1 VTTVVGS
8 RSDSDRDPTIAR
20 RMATV
25 RDSTV
30 TRHKE
35 HAAMPEALVIVDYQN
50 DFIPPDGALAVAGG
64 DAIVDRINELA
75 RDPRFD
81 LVVATRDWHPPNHL
95 SFREQG
101 GPWPPHCVQGTRG
114 AELHPDLDTSRIAEI
129 IDTGTRPEDEGYSA
143 FEEPRMAEVLRE
155 HGITDVTVVGLAT
168 DYCVLNTARDAL
180 REGFRVTV
188 DTSAVRAVDVNPGD
202 GDRALAELEEL
213 GARIVD
219 LSAA

>member
-1 VTTVVGS
+1 
-8 RSDSDRDPTIAR
+8 
-20 RMATV
+20 
-25 RDSTV
+25 
-30 TRHKE
+30 
-35 HAAMPEALVIVDYQN
+35 MPEALVIVDYQN
-50 DFIPPDGALAVAGG
+50 DFVPPDGALAVAGG
-64 DAIVDRINELA
+64 DEIVDRINALA

-81 LVVATRDWHPPNHL
+81 LVVATRDWHPADHH

-114 AELHPDLDTSRIAEI
+114 AELHPDLDTSRIAEVV
-129 IDTGTRPEDEGYSA
+129 DTGTRPEDEGYSA
-143 FEEPRMAEVLRE
+143 FEEPRMAQVLRE

-180 REGFRVTV
+180 RERFAVTV
-188 DTSAVRAVDVNPGD
+188 DTSAVRAVDVEPGD
-202 GDRALAELEEL
+202 GDRALAELEAL